1 MSIIK
6 KYIWLIIISMLPI
19 VEIRGA
25 IPVAVG
31 FKIPITEAYILCLIA
46 NMIPVPFI
54 YIFSRKLLEWG
65 INKKYIKKP
74 FLAILNKGKKAG
86 EKLSSSS
93 GRYGVFVA
101 LALFVGIPIP
111 GTGAWTGT
119 LAASIL
125 ELDFKKSI
133 AAVFIGVLIAGAIIF
148 LGSIGVFG
156 IIGKLFNI

>member
-31 FKIPITEAYILCLIA
+31 FKIPIIEAYIICLIA

-65 INKKYIKKP
+65 INKRYIEKP
-74 FLAILNKGKKAG
+74 FSAILNKGKKAG
-86 EKLSSSS
+86 EKLSNSS
-93 GRYGVFVA
+93 GKYGIFVA

-125 ELDFKKSI
+125 ELE
-133 AAVFIGVLIAGAIIF
+133 
-148 LGSIGVFG
+148 
-156 IIGKLFNI
+156 